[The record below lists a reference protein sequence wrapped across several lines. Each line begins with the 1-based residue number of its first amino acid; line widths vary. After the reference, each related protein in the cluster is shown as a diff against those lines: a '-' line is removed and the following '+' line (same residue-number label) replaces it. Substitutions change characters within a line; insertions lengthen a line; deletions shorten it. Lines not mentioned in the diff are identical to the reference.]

1 MKNALIMV
9 FVAAAGAMFNYYAAT
24 LMIWVGHVCGTFED
38 PD

>member
-24 LMIWVGHVCGTFED
+24 LMILGMISVKGA
-38 PD
+38 